1 MAHPLIPAILDL
13 ARPIADDLDLE
24 VVQAVFYTNQSPPVL
39 RLDIRSRV
47 GDTGLED
54 CERMSRSFELAL
66 DEANIIPDAYVLE
79 ISSPGLSDTL
89 ESDRDFLS
97 FKGFPVQVTSRDPN
111 DGTVEQQGT
120 LLSRDA
126 DYVYLNKR
134 GRTVRIA
141 RNQVLEVKLIEQL

>member
-24 VVQAVFYTNQSPPVL
+24 VVQAVFHTNQSPPIL

-97 FKGFPVQVTSRDPN
+97 FKGFPVQVTSQEPN
-111 DGTVEQQGT
+111 DGTTEQQGT

-126 DYVYLNKR
+126 DYIYLNKR

-141 RNQVLEVKLIEQL
+141 RSLVLEVRLIEQL

>member
-24 VVQAVFYTNQSPPVL
+24 VVHAVFQTNQSPPVL
-39 RLDIRSRV
+39 RIDIRSQS

-54 CERMSRSFELAL
+54 CERMSRNLELAL
-66 DEANIIPDAYVLE
+66 DEADILPDAYVLE
-79 ISSPGLSDTL
+79 ISSPGLSDRL
-89 ESDRDFLS
+89 ESDRDFQS
-97 FKGFPVQVTSRDPN
+97 FKGFPVQVTSRDPV
-111 DGTVEQQGT
+111 DGSCEQQGT
-120 LLSRDA
+120 LLRRDE

-141 RNQVLEVKLIEQL
+141 RSLILEVKLIEQL